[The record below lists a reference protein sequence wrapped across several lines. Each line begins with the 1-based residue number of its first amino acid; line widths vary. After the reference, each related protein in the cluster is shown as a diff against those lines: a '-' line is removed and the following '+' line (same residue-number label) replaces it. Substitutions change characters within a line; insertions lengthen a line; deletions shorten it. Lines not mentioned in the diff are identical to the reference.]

1 MSDEVIYRE
10 FIDWFKQSWPLPE
23 TEELLPLVKARFSPE
38 EAAFLTDMPHGMTR
52 LGDLAEQKG
61 MDPAELGPK
70 LDGMARRGVVYRR
83 IVDDEV
89 LYKLNDAFFT
99 FLRSSYWAG
108 SEDETTKS
116 LAPLTNKY
124 FLNGFFGNWADA
136 HYQGLRTLPIE
147 ETIADTRQVMPYE
160 DVVELA
166 ESLDYPTVSYCPCKQ
181 RKNLDSESA
190 DCEHPGEVCLHFG
203 DLGRY
208 IVENGMGR
216 EITREETRE
225 ILRTAAKSGLVHG
238 VSNWLDDVDTICN
251 CCKCCCMWLEQH
263 HVLKHPM
270 SLSPSNYR
278 VLNDDEKCKA
288 CELCVSRCPMEALR
302 LEESP
307 EADNKRGQVSAATI
321 ERCIGCGVCV
331 YTCPVE
337 ALTLERR
344 EVTEDP
350 PKDVREFARHFITDV
365 LAGRERREQAAA
377 KAEVEK

>member
-38 EAAFLTDMPHGMTR
+38 EAVFLTDMPHGMTR
-52 LGDLAEQKG
+52 LGDLAAQKG

-251 CCKCCCMWLEQH
+251 CCKCCCMWLEGH
-263 HVLKHPM
+263 HVLEHPM

-307 EADNKRGQVSAATI
+307 EANNKRGQVSAATI